1 MSSKDGDRGIWGMER
16 RELLGLGDLMMVLG
30 AGQEKTR
37 LECGES
43 EQGHTNE
50 LI

>member
-1 MSSKDGDRGIWGMER
+1 MEIEGFLGVGR
-16 RELLGLGDLMMVLG
+16 RELLGLGDLTMVLG

-37 LECGES
+37 LGCGES
-43 EQGHTNE
+43 EQGNTNE

>member
-1 MSSKDGDRGIWGMER
+1 MGDER

-30 AGQEKTR
+30 AGQEKTT